1 MSNWPM
7 RARALIISL
16 LLVAITAEAQARPVA
31 LSKAYDG
38 DKKLGVGL
46 MLGTPTAAVG
56 KYFLTTE
63 IAVDLALGLNILRK
77 RDGFHGHADLL
88 WHPFVAVDGIT
99 VQAPFYIGAGVRY
112 LSHDDISRIGLRIPF
127 GISFDFTDKPIDVFA
142 EFTPIFDLSVSDEG
156 DGVVDHST
164 VVGLRY
170 FL

>member
-1 MSNWPM
+1 M

-31 LSKAYDG
+31 LSKRYDG

-46 MLGTPTAAVG
+46 MLGTPTAVTG

-63 IAVDLALGLNILRK
+63 VAVDLALGLNVLRK
-77 RDGFHGHADLL
+77 RDGFHAHADLL

-99 VQAPFYIGAGVRY
+99 LQAPFYVGAGVRF
-112 LSHDDISRIGLRIPF
+112 LSHDGISRIGLRIPF
-127 GISFDFTDKPIDVFA
+127 GISFDFTDKPFDIFA
-142 EFTPIFDLSVSDEG
+142 ELTPIFDLSVSD
-156 DGVVDHST
+156 DGRGVADIST
-164 VVGLRY
+164 VVGFRY